1 VAALWSKGNRSIA
14 GSIGGISSDST
25 GQFMLTY
32 SDDGGEHWVK
42 PYSITPQIKNPS
54 WKILFQ
60 GPGSGI
66 CMKDG
71 TLVFP
76 AQFWDSTKMPYAT
89 IVYSKDHGKTW
100 HCEGVGAKSN
110 TTESQVVELP
120 NGNLML
126 NMRDNRGG
134 YRSVATTNDLG
145 KTWMTHSTSFN
156 TLMDPVCQASLI
168 RTKLKI
174 KGKLRDALV
183 FSNPNDAKDRK
194 NITIKVSLDNGLS
207 WPKDLQFLVHTDES
221 YGYSS
226 LVAIDQNTIGILYE
240 GVKDLYFAKISYK

>member
-1 VAALWSKGNRSIA
+1 
-14 GSIGGISSDST
+14 
-25 GQFMLTY
+25 
-32 SDDGGEHWVK
+32 
-42 PYSITPQIKNPS
+42 
-54 WKILFQ
+54 
-60 GPGSGI
+60 
-66 CMKDG
+66 
-71 TLVFP
+71 
-76 AQFWDSTKMPYAT
+76 
-89 IVYSKDHGKTW
+89 
-100 HCEGVGAKSN
+100 
-110 TTESQVVELP
+110 
-120 NGNLML
+120 ML

-168 RTKLKI
+168 STKLKI

-207 WPKDLQFLVHTDES
+207 WPKDLQILVHTDES